1 MVKGVFLCKM
11 KDKGLW
17 LIIDPTGPFSGF
29 SIAEKD
35 SIIASKVF
43 QSNLLFEN
51 LLKIDDFLS
60 CLNRDLEKI
69 KGIIL
74 VNGPGSI
81 MGLRIAFSW
90 IKGFSQ
96 GRKLKFKTVS
106 SLDVIYFSNG
116 SKKPCWTIMNS
127 IRNDMFY
134 SFNGGNPNV
143 ANKSD
148 LVKKIKQKPGL
159 CIGDHFDEILTLKNV
174 HFEKIMLPQ
183 FEAIWG
189 YFDSIKENDLS
200 KSEPLIMYS
209 FPIKNIQ

>member
-1 MVKGVFLCKM
+1 M

-17 LIIDPTGPFSGF
+17 LIVDPTGPFSGF
-29 SIAEKD
+29 SIAEQD

-51 LLKIDDFLS
+51 LLKIDDFLNS
-60 CLNRDLEKI
+60 FNRNSEKI

-96 GRKLKFKTVS
+96 GRKLKFKTIS

-127 IRNDMFY
+127 IRDDMFY
-134 SFNGGNPNV
+134 SFNGESPKI

-148 LVKKIKQKPGL
+148 LVKMIEKKPAL
-159 CIGDHFDEILTLKNV
+159 CIGDYFDEISTLKNI

-183 FEAIWG
+183 FEAIWV
-189 YFDSIKENDLS
+189 YFDSIKEKDLS
-200 KSEPLIMYS
+200 RSEPLIMYS